1 MRLSLSR
8 KLKRLIGREVSALA
22 RYCAECYQLFRR
34 PEDSGEVLD
43 AIQCGHKEIVDG
55 VNNLPDLKHPR
66 RATLV
71 LLNAVFNFHL
81 DIEGVLK
88 DIHGRLDRHSR
99 VVAVAYNPYLRFLV
113 SWATRLHLRRGE
125 IPVTFLTRTDLVNI
139 CRLSGYDMVRL
150 RPMGSPLFMLPWI
163 GVFLD
168 GIVKSLPLLKH
179 LCMVNV
185 IILRPVLP
193 EQETPSLSVVIP
205 ARNEKGNIE
214 IAVKRLLTWTASPLE
229 VVFIEGHST
238 DGTWEEIG
246 RVRAAYSS
254 SMRIQMAQQKGKGKA
269 DAVRLGF
276 DLSTGD
282 VLVVLDADLTMPPEL
297 LIRFY
302 EAYQKGLADFVNGS
316 RLVYPMEGEA
326 MRVANRLGNIFFAK
340 ALSYVLDTRIG
351 DSLCGTKLVS
361 RIDYRR
367 FCEWRKD
374 FGDFDPFG
382 DFELLFPAAVMGLGI
397 IDVPIHYHSRTYGSS
412 NIHPFRDGLILLR
425 MTITGFFRIKS
436 R

>member
-1 MRLSLSR
+1 MSVALSR

-22 RYCAECYQLFRR
+22 RYCTECYQIFRR

-43 AIQCGHKEIVDG
+43 AIQCRRKEIVDG
-55 VNNLPDLKHPR
+55 VNNLPDLKQPR

-81 DIEGVLK
+81 DIEGLLK
-88 DIHGRLDRHSR
+88 ELYGRLDRHSR

-113 SWATRLHLRRGE
+113 SWATWLHLRRGE

-139 CRLSGYDMVRL
+139 CRLSGYEMVRL
-150 RPMGSPLFMLPWI
+150 RPVGSPLFVIPWI
-163 GVFLD
+163 GGFLD
-168 GIVKSLPLLKH
+168 GMVKSLPLLKH
-179 LCMVNV
+179 LCIVNV
-185 IILRPVLP
+185 IVLRPVLP
-193 EQETPSLSVVIP
+193 EKDAPSLSVVIP

-214 IAVKRLLTWTASPLE
+214 NAVQRLLTWKVSPLE

-238 DGTWEEIG
+238 DGTWEEIN
-246 RVRAAYSS
+246 RVHAAYSS
-254 SMRIQMAQQKGKGKA
+254 SMRIQMAQQTGKGKA
-269 DAVRLGF
+269 DAVRMGF
-276 DLSTGD
+276 NLSTGD

-297 LIRFY
+297 LVRFY
-302 EAYQKGLADFVNGS
+302 EAYRQGLADFVNGS

-326 MRVANRLGNIFFAK
+326 MPIANRLANIFFAK
-340 ALSYVLDTRIG
+340 ALSYVLDARIG
-351 DSLCGTKLVS
+351 DTLCGTKLLS

-367 FCEWRKD
+367 VCEWRKD

-397 IDVPIHYHSRTYGSS
+397 IDVPIHYRSRTYGSS

-425 MTITGFFRIKS
+425 MTLTGFFRIKS